1 VPRGYKLPYLKE
13 NHSELSESQRRS
25 RQGIRQVAVIEGG
38 GGGSGGSWLKM
49 NTEKKVKLKISDAP
63 AARMPEK

>member
-1 VPRGYKLPYLKE
+1 
-13 NHSELSESQRRS
+13 
-25 RQGIRQVAVIEGG
+25 VAVIEGG